1 MPTGKV
7 ECFGQQSREE
17 GIKQKVNTCITPA
30 RTKPQSC
37 IDWLIGQHKIG
48 RPHIIELSKQI
59 ASGFEKSIS
68 QRTSLQ
74 KPLQQPEIFARDNEF
89 LLNIQWL
96 LENWAELISTINQ
109 GFLAIDG
116 RPLTD
121 TIQLFEVEFQR
132 MATAIQIYI
141 ARSKETQIKKVQQ
154 AATKLTDTLSSIP
167 IYPTADLI
175 ELGEML
181 KLFINPI
188 SPAQFQK
195 NIVPLRTIIAAI
207 QQRLSTPPADSTS
220 KPKPP
225 NVERFYLALAEAL
238 KQCQEIL
245 LSIKDDLTDQ
255 MLLVMNK
262 LQQVTKQV
270 KSSEKPQEQFELKQH
285 ILALAKERFTRLTRD
300 FSEDPAMR
308 LVDITIAQA
317 MLPKEEEL
325 SQQKPMTTES
335 LIIIE
340 LIHLLDTEN
349 KKIEKLVAKDDKK
362 TRHFRKMSQVMQQK
376 AAGQPTDKADEEL
389 LRLLQDEK
397 IRLENALKK
406 GKEEFA
412 QTMEEINKIKNPL
425 KRLITLNQKLQEL
438 SKPQKADVTAAAA
451 APSVTPPVRLLP
463 AAAPATQP
471 QPLQEALQLK
481 DGLDELDMLLESLTA
496 GDPPAL
502 AARASIPHVLPT
514 QQKTPRIPRTTEQFE
529 SLEPSPHPLMFTT
542 APQLPPEPN
551 PASHHSRSS
560 SSFSDSQFAEFV
572 ATITAAIKKPSY
584 TL

>member
-1 MPTGKV
+1 MPTGKA

-30 RTKPQSC
+30 RTKAQSC
-37 IDWLIGQHKIG
+37 IDWLIEQHRIG

-74 KPLQQPEIFARDNEF
+74 RPLQQPEIFARDNEF

-116 RPLTD
+116 RALTD

-141 ARSKETQIKKVQQ
+141 TKSKEPQIIKMQQ
-154 AATKLTDTLSSIP
+154 AAMKLQSTLALNP
-167 IYPTADLI
+167 VYPTQDLR
-175 ELGEML
+175 ELSEML
-181 KLFINPI
+181 QTAANPI
-188 SPAQFQK
+188 SLAQFQES
-195 NIVPLRTIIAAI
+195 ISPLRNKIANI
-207 QQRLSTPPADSTS
+207 QKSLAGSTS
-220 KPKPP
+220 NPKTS
-225 NVERFYLALAEAL
+225 NVEQFYVALAESL

-270 KSSEKPQEQFELKQH
+270 KLSEKPQEQFERKQN

-300 FSEDPAMR
+300 FSKDPAMR

-349 KKIEKLVAKDDKK
+349 KKIEKLVAKDDRK

-412 QTMEEINKIKNPL
+412 QTMEEINKIKTPL

-438 SKPQKADVTAAAA
+438 SKSQKADVTAAAAA

-463 AAAPATQP
+463 AAASATQP

-481 DGLDELDMLLESLTA
+481 KSDGLDELDMLLESLTA
-496 GDPPAL
+496 GDPPAS
-502 AARASIPHVLPT
+502 ARASIPHVLPT

-560 SSFSDSQFAEFV
+560 SSFTSDSQFAKFV
-572 ATITAAIKKPSY
+572 ATTTAAIKNPSF

>member
-1 MPTGKV
+1 MPTGKA

-30 RTKPQSC
+30 RTKAQSC
-37 IDWLIGQHKIG
+37 IDWLIEQHRIG

-74 KPLQQPEIFARDNEF
+74 RPLQQPEIFARDNEF

-116 RPLTD
+116 RALTD

-141 ARSKETQIKKVQQ
+141 TKSKEPQIIKMQQ
-154 AATKLTDTLSSIP
+154 ATIKLKSTLSLNP
-167 IYPTADLI
+167 VYPTPDLI
-175 ELGEML
+175 ELGK
-181 KLFINPI
+181 KLDESITLV
-188 SPAQFQK
+188 SLEQFQK
-195 NIVPLRTIIAAI
+195 NIVPLRTIIADI
-207 QQRLSTPPADSTS
+207 QQSLSNPPSAESQ
-220 KPKPP
+220 PKPP
-225 NVERFYLALAEAL
+225 NVERFYVALAESL

-270 KSSEKPQEQFELKQH
+270 KSSEKPQEQFELKQN
-285 ILALAKERFTRLTRD
+285 ILALAKERFTKLTRD
-300 FSEDPAMR
+300 FSVDPAMR

-349 KKIEKLVAKDDKK
+349 KKIEKLVAKDDRK

-412 QTMEEINKIKNPL
+412 QTMEKINKIKNPH
-425 KRLITLNQKLQEL
+425 KRLMTLNQKLQEL
-438 SKPQKADVTAAAA
+438 SKSQKADVTAA

-463 AAAPATQP
+463 AAASATQP

-481 DGLDELDMLLESLTA
+481 KSDGLDELDMLLEFLTA
-496 GDPPAL
+496 GDPPAS
-502 AARASIPHVLPT
+502 ARASIPHVLPT

-560 SSFSDSQFAEFV
+560 SSFTSDSQFAKFV
-572 ATITAAIKKPSY
+572 ATTTAAIKNPSF